1 MRQSDCWRT
10 YRDFQTLLDA
20 TPEEIFALLC
30 PIREYDWIPHWRC
43 ELLYSRSGI
52 AEAGCVFATDF
63 GDQYG
68 RETWVVSCYEPNR
81 RIAFVRTGMLRSMRY
96 KFDLFPRDNG
106 TLLQARQEITGL
118 SAEGNAL
125 VANSSTADFQTQMEG
140 LMTML
145 RHYLQ
150 TKTMLPPAG
159 R

>member
-1 MRQSDCWRT
+1 MRQSDGRRT
-10 YRDFQTLLDA
+10 YRDFQTLLDTA
-20 TPEEIFALLC
+20 PEEIFPLLC

-52 AEAGCVFATDF
+52 AEPGCVFATDF

-68 RETWVVSCYEPNR
+68 REIWVVSCYEPKR

-96 KFDLFPRDNG
+96 EITLFPQDNG

-118 SAEGNAL
+118 SEEGDLL
-125 VANSSTADFQTQMEG
+125 VANSSADEFQTQMAG
-140 LMTML
+140 LMAML

-150 TKTMLPPAG
+150 TKTMLLPTG